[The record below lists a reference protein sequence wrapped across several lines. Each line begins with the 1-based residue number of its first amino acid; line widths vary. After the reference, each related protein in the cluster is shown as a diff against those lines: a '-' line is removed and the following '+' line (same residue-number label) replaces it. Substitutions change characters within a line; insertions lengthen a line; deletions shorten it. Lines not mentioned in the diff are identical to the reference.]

1 MAERP
6 IFFDGHNDVL
16 TRLLDLP
23 ARAATEAF
31 VQGDGKGHIDLPR
44 MQQGNLRGGLFAMY
58 VSSPVGYSDQADFIN
73 CVLALDVSVS
83 AQDLFAQMQL
93 IETALGRVRV
103 QANQNAPRSIDI
115 DLLMYGEHFI
125 DEPDLVVPH
134 PRMNQ
139 RLFVI
144 EPLRQLGVRVE
155 ADQEI
160 DFSDQHLHKL
170 SI

>member
-1 MAERP
+1 MRTVTRAWLGLGANLGDP
-6 IFFDGHNDVL
+6 IQQLVDARI
-16 TRLLDLP
+16 RLVDLP
-23 ARAATEAF
+23 F
-31 VQGDGKGHIDLPR
+31 VSTWQCS
-44 MQQGNLRGGLFAMY
+44 AMY

-73 CVLALDVSVS
+73 CVLELDVSVS